1 MSQPSPTYIDKVVR
15 WTYGQVDLARLN
27 MPLPGQFRARLC
39 LECYM
44 LWQQNKSTNV
54 RRIVQNIAARD
65 YSTLMTN
72 AELGNTE
79 AQDMV
84 KALGIRRDD
93 RGVVSARRETEI
105 ANDIYVVNQLVGR
118 LSVSKNH
125 IQRAMYEDN
134 IEWLIQFGKK
144 TGNVTAMREAQR
156 NLEKINND
164 FKEDAN
170 PADALKPGA
179 ERNITGDISII
190 KPDRENYTDD
200 ELRQFAKKIGA
211 KFEDVQEFVEG
222 EEGYM
227 VPAGENDDDDDG
239 ENAAEMHEEEMP
251 ADSVSGDDYDP
262 FAR

>member
-1 MSQPSPTYIDKVVR
+1 MSQPSPNYIEKVVR
-15 WTYGQVDLARLN
+15 WTYGQVDLARMN
-27 MPLPGQFRARLC
+27 MPLPGQFRARLA
-39 LECYM
+39 LEVYM
-44 LWQQNKSTNV
+44 LWQQNKSGNI
-54 RRIVQNIAARD
+54 RRMVINIAARD
-65 YSTLMTN
+65 YATLMTN

-79 AQDMV
+79 AQEMV
-84 KALGIRRDD
+84 KALGIRRDE
-93 RGVVSARRETEI
+93 RGVVSARRETEV

-118 LSVSKNH
+118 LSVAKNH
-125 IQRAMYEDN
+125 IQRAVYEDN

-170 PADALKPGA
+170 PADAMKPGV

-190 KPDRENYTDD
+190 KPDRSNYTEE

-227 VPAGENDDDDDG
+227 VPADSNDDDEG
-239 ENAAEMHEEEMP
+239 ETADVAEMPTDEP
-251 ADSVSGDDYDP
+251 DTYDP